1 MEGSGHIA
9 YFSHSQLLSEQNSCL
24 LYEAAASWTQVLGLA
39 HLESIRKDLPCVSL
53 WLGELTHLLE
63 DDHLWEDTRQIS
75 K

>member
-1 MEGSGHIA
+1 M
-9 YFSHSQLLSEQNSCL
+9 
-24 LYEAAASWTQVLGLA
+24 LGLA

-63 DDHLWEDTRQIS
+63 EDHLWEDTRQIS